1 MPAVHHDAAA
11 RSFLR
16 IAMHVAAIENDV
28 VRQVVERPG
37 GIVPEQHEIAKQ
49 DVVLR
54 LDLNAD
60 EAIVMRPWFRDN
72 DAMLIGHQC
81 SHPPSLRGLDA
92 CSRRWKVFSDPTR
105 TDRDPAR
112 TRFLVRQGKGPFV
125 PGTSR
130 EDDLVTRLCLIK
142 HGLEVTAGW
151 NGERASR

>member
-49 DVVLR
+49 RVVFR

-60 EAIVMRPWFRDN
+60 EAIVMRPWFREN
-72 DAMLIGHQC
+72 DAMLIRYHY
-81 SHPPSLRGLDA
+81 SHPPGLRGLNA
-92 CSRRWKVFSDPTR
+92 CSRRWKVFSNPPRPDG
-105 TDRDPAR
+105 DPAR
-112 TRFLVRQGKGPFV
+112 TRFLVRQGKRPFV
-125 PGTSR
+125 PGASR
-130 EDDLVTRLCLIK
+130 EDDFVTRLRLIQ
-142 HGLEVTAGW
+142 HGLEVPAGW
-151 NGERASR
+151 DGEGAPR